1 MMRRRL
7 FAHRSV
13 MNRKLVAAGVAV
25 VVVLVVVWFA
35 FLRERGGE
43 KPKPTTGS
51 GRTGSA
57 ELAKPT
63 PEAPKQGEETPR
75 GGTPRW
81 VLDVDPEGPLTLA
94 GQVLG
99 PDGKGVGGAEVW
111 LGSNPPRTMKA
122 EDDGSFTFDKLVG
135 RSYQLTARS
144 GELVGGTTYK
154 LIANGDPVVIRVAAG
169 ASVIV
174 TVTDDKQQPVSGAE
188 VKLAELAKRTA
199 KTDAKGEAT
208 LSPVEPGWVAVQA
221 TAAGFAPGTGRA
233 SVGSSGA
240 SGRLA
245 ITLRRGFA
253 VSGRVIDESGKP
265 IAKVRVG
272 GAGMAWG
279 DDEMSSSIT
288 TDAKGKFTVPALPPG
303 THILSAL
310 DEVHAPATSEPIVI
324 SDKAVTGIEITM
336 KEGGVIAG
344 TVLDTA
350 QKPVPFATVR
360 IAGHGDRLWT
370 VMGRQATSDKDGAFE
385 LRGLT
390 RTKLQIRAES
400 DAAASKP
407 QPIDLSEQVAKR
419 DVKLVLDVTGSIA
432 GTVVDEKGTPLPE
445 VAVNVFPDIMKGAS
459 MDSIAIGAMS
469 SATTDGAGAFTVHGL
484 PDGPYKIWATRSS
497 TSGRDWGQHGVAAKT
512 GDKNVRITLAA
523 PGGLKGKIVI
533 ASTGAAPKL
542 AMVRPGSEAATPA
555 HDGAFEIKDVAAGK
569 WDVRFYSPEFAEYV
583 QHDVVIESGK
593 TADLGTVK
601 VSRGRKLVGKVI
613 DGKGA
618 AIADARVRVGFFVA
632 SSDNADQ
639 DDDQG
644 DENGVRS
651 AITDRDGGFTIIGIP
666 PQSLTALAEHTTRGR
681 SAAIS
686 IPAGTDDPAA
696 ITLSLLG
703 YGSIS
708 GKVSMKG
715 KPVAKIG
722 ISASVQGGGAQA
734 SFAQT
739 DDNGNFKL
747 AKVPEGMVSV
757 QTIRGAGMGMK
768 THAVSIK
775 VVAGQETKTTI
786 DIPIGQ
792 ITLTIEP
799 KALASHKVDA
809 AQVFLFDG
817 TVAIANAKQLVDGM
831 FSGGGQANMIWLGPG
846 QPFPAFQEVLPGDKS
861 ICTIPI
867 TGNFADP
874 TFQQRMGE
882 HMASL
887 KVYCK
892 AAKVPATPAAQT
904 IVHEVPSM
912 TPLPN

>member
-1 MMRRRL
+1 
-7 FAHRSV
+7 
-13 MNRKLVAAGVAV
+13 MNRKLVAAGAAV

-35 FLRERGGE
+35 FVRDRGGE
-43 KPKPTTGS
+43 KPKPETNS

-57 ELAKPT
+57 DLAKPT
-63 PEAPKQGEETPR
+63 PEPPKPSGETPR
-75 GGTPRW
+75 GGAPRW

-111 LGSNPPRTMKA
+111 LGSNPPRTAKA
-122 EDDGSFTFDKLVG
+122 EDDGSFTFEKLVG

-144 GELVGGTTYK
+144 GDLVGGATYK

-188 VKLAELAKRTA
+188 VKLAELAQRTA

-208 LSPVEPGWVAVQA
+208 LAPVEPGWVAVQA
-221 TAAGFAPGTGRA
+221 TATGFAPGTGRA

-245 ITLRRGFA
+245 ITLRRGFS
-253 VSGRVIDESGKP
+253 VTGRVIDEAGKP
-265 IAKVRVG
+265 IAKVRIG
-272 GAGMAWG
+272 GAGLAWG
-279 DDEMSSSIT
+279 RDGEDDATSGVT
-288 TDAKGKFTVPALPPG
+288 TDAKGKFTIPALPPG
-303 THILSAL
+303 THMLSAI

-336 KEGGVIAG
+336 KEGGVVAG
-344 TVLDTA
+344 TVVDTA

-360 IAGHGDRLWT
+360 IAGHGDRLWS
-370 VMGRQATSDKDGAFE
+370 VMARQATSDKDGAFE

-400 DAAASKP
+400 DTAASKP
-407 QPIDLSEQVAKR
+407 LPFDLSEQVAKR
-419 DVKLVLDVTGSIA
+419 DIKLVLDVTGTIA
-432 GTVVDEKGTPLPE
+432 GTVVDEKGAPIAE
-445 VAVNVFPDIMKGAS
+445 VSVNVFPDIVKGAPMES
-459 MDSIAIGAMS
+459 VAIGAMS
-469 SATTDGAGAFTVHGL
+469 SATTDGAGGFTVHGL
-484 PDGPYKIWATRSS
+484 PDGPYRVWATRSS
-497 TSGRDWGQHGVAAKT
+497 TSNRDWGQHGVDAKT

-533 ASTGAAPKL
+533 AGVETAPKF
-542 AMVRPGSEAATPA
+542 AMVRAGSQAATPA
-555 HDGAFEIKDVAAGK
+555 HGGSFELKDVAAGK
-569 WDVRFYSPEFAEYV
+569 WDVRFYSPEFAELI

-593 TADLGTVK
+593 TTDLGTVK
-601 VSRGRKLVGKVI
+601 VNRGRKLVGKVV
-613 DGKGA
+613 DGKGTP
-618 AIADARVRVGFFVA
+618 IADARVRVGFFVA
-632 SSDNADQ
+632 SSDNSDLE
-639 DDDQG
+639 DDQG
-644 DENGVRS
+644 DNNGVRS
-651 AITDRDGGFTIIGIP
+651 AITDRDGAFSIIGIP
-666 PQSLTALAEHTTRGR
+666 PQAQTALAEHTTRGR
-681 SAAIS
+681 SAAVS
-686 IPAGTDDPAA
+686 VAGGTDDPAA

-703 YGSIS
+703 YGSIT
-708 GKVSMKG
+708 GKVTMKG

-747 AKVPEGMVSV
+747 AKVPEGTVSV
-757 QTIRGAGMGMK
+757 QALRGEGMGMK

-775 VVAGQETKTTI
+775 VVAGQDTKTTI

-792 ITLTIEP
+792 ITLTIQP

-817 TVAIANAKQLVDGM
+817 TVAIANAKQLIDGM
-831 FSGGGQANMIWLGPG
+831 FSGGGQANKIWLGANT
-846 QPFPAFQEVLPGDKS
+846 PFPAFEEVLPGDKS

-867 TGNFADP
+867 TGNLADP

-892 AAKVPATPAAQT
+892 AAKVPATPVAQT